1 MEVLERLIFL
11 DTETTGLDPRLGHR
25 IIEVA
30 AIEAMGRELTGK
42 YLHFYLDPEREIDT
56 AATAVHGFS
65 WDDLRGKPK
74 FSAIAEPLMD
84 FLAGARVVIHNAP
97 FDVSF
102 LDQELVRIR
111 LPKISARGILV
122 TDSLALAKEKFP
134 GKRNSLDALCDRLGV
149 DNSQRNLHGALLD
162 AKLLAEVYFGLTRGQ
177 GVLEMPIPEAITDAS
192 TVEYVPVITGVPSPI
207 LEVSLPAA
215 TAVAH
220 EKYLAALAE
229 QSGVQHTWVLDEEL
243 ESTVSASH

>member
-1 MEVLERLIFL
+1 MEVLERIVFL
-11 DTETTGLDPRLGHR
+11 DTETTGLDARLGHR

-30 AIEAMGRELTGK
+30 AIEAVGRELTGK
-42 YLHFYLDPEREIDT
+42 HLHFYLDPEREIDA
-56 AATAVHGFS
+56 AATAVHGYS

-74 FSAIAEPLMD
+74 FSAIANVLMD

-111 LPKISARGILV
+111 LPKLATRNIRV

-177 GVLEMPIPEAITDAS
+177 GVLDMPLPETTGNPGMAEYVAVIMGESLPIVEVCVPEATFIAHR
-192 TVEYVPVITGVPSPI
+192 EYV
-207 LEVSLPAA
+207 
-215 TAVAH
+215 
-220 EKYLAALAE
+220 AALAE
-229 QSGVQHTWVLDEEL
+229 QSGVDRMWSSSVGPH
-243 ESTVSASH
+243 AS

>member
-1 MEVLERLIFL
+1 MEALERLIFL

-30 AIEAMGRELTGK
+30 AVEAIGRDLTGK
-42 YLHFYLDPEREIDT
+42 WLHFYVDPEREID
-56 AATAVHGFS
+56 AGATAVHGYS

-74 FSAIAEPLMD
+74 FSAVAEELLS

-102 LDQELVRIR
+102 LDQELARLR
-111 LPKISARGILV
+111 LPPMSRRDIRI
-122 TDSLALAKEKFP
+122 TDSLALAKEKYP

-149 DNSQRNLHGALLD
+149 DNSHRNLHGALLD

-177 GVLEMPIPEAITDAS
+177 GVLDMPVAAS
-192 TVEYVPVITGVPSPI
+192 VAVVNFDGSFAAAAGE
-207 LEVSLPAA
+207 SLPIADVPLPSA
-215 TAVAH
+215 LAVAH
-220 EKYLAALAE
+220 EQYMAKLAQ
-229 QSGVQHTWVLDEEL
+229 QSGVERAWHTAAPL
-243 ESTVSASH
+243 